1 MVTESKP
8 DAPATPPSAP
18 SSGPSRLFTDPR
30 LLALPE
36 RTRLTAL
43 GLWHQHV
50 DAAGL
55 GPADPTMVRESV
67 WSAASGVTDDD
78 VLDDVVALGDAGWL
92 VLVDGPRGD
101 TLLQLAD
108 WPSAAAP
115 ASPPTA
121 QLGHSTPRVVGG
133 KEGRGGGEEGAQ
145 APPPPSPSGPVPLST
160 TLGIL
165 AAMPEPS
172 PFCSQHQPW
181 GSDEKCGP
189 CGGARKRHDLWSQA
203 NKETR

>member
-8 DAPATPPSAP
+8 DAPATSPPAS

-43 GLWHQHV
+43 GLWHRHV
-50 DAAGL
+50 DASGL

-67 WSAASGVTDDD
+67 WPTSSSVTDDD
-78 VLDDVVALGDAGWL
+78 VLDDVAELGDAGWL
-92 VLVDGPRGD
+92 DLVDGPRGD
-101 TLLQLAD
+101 ALLQLVD
-108 WPSAAAP
+108 WPS
-115 ASPPTA
+115 PPTPTPA
-121 QLGHSTPRVVGG
+121 NARTGHLNPGVVGG
-133 KEGRGGGEEGAQ
+133 KEGRGGGEE
-145 APPPPSPSGPVPLST
+145 APPPPRPSGPVPLST
-160 TLGIL
+160 TLAVL
-165 AAMPEPS
+165 AALPEPS

-189 CGGARKRHDLWSQA
+189 CGGARKRHDLWTQA
-203 NKETR
+203 NKEPR

>member
-8 DAPATPPSAP
+8 DAPVTSPLAP
-18 SSGPSRLFTDPR
+18 SGPSRLFTDPR
-30 LLALPE
+30 LVALPE

-50 DAAGL
+50 DASGL

-67 WSAASGVTDDD
+67 WPAASEVTDDD
-78 VLDDVVALGDAGWL
+78 VLDDVVELGDAGWL
-92 VLVDGPRGD
+92 ALVDGPRGVA
-101 TLLQLAD
+101 LLQLAD
-108 WPSAAAP
+108 WPSTAPP

-133 KEGRGGGEEGAQ
+133 EEGRKGGEE
-145 APPPPSPSGPVPLST
+145 APPPRPSGPVPLSA
-160 TLGIL
+160 TLAVL

-203 NKETR
+203 SKETR

>member
-8 DAPATPPSAP
+8 DAPATPPPAP

-50 DAAGL
+50 DASGL

-67 WSAASGVTDDD
+67 WPASVSVTDDD
-78 VLDDVVALGDAGWL
+78 VLDDVVELGDAGWL
-92 VLVDGPRGD
+92 ALVDGPRGVA
-101 TLLQLAD
+101 LLQLVD
-108 WPSAAAP
+108 WPSTAPP
-115 ASPPTA
+115 ASRPTA
-121 QLGHSTPRVVGG
+121 QLGHSAPGVV
-133 KEGRGGGEEGAQ
+133 GGEEGRRGGQEA
-145 APPPPSPSGPVPLST
+145 APSPRPSGPVPISA
-160 TLGIL
+160 TLAVL

-203 NKETR
+203 NKEPR